1 MGISTSTA
9 VAQTAGLRRGRRG
22 QTVITFSMVFV
33 LLMALLFTA
42 FDFSYAVFVKAT
54 LHHAVREGVRFAIA
68 GNTLSGMAHD
78 ASIKSVVKRN
88 SLSLLT
94 APEDEATIQI
104 RYYTANGFG
113 ATAVNGAGNIVVVSV
128 ENYEIPA
135 VGPVLRTGNGYHVTV
150 SALDKMEPFPGQPPA
165 RE

>member
-1 MGISTSTA
+1 
-9 VAQTAGLRRGRRG
+9 
-22 QTVITFSMVFV
+22 
-33 LLMALLFTA
+33 
-42 FDFSYAVFVKAT
+42 
-54 LHHAVREGVRFAIA
+54 
-68 GNTLSGMAHD
+68 MAHD

-94 APEDEATIQI
+94 APEDEEKIQI

-113 ATAVNGAGNIVVVSV
+113 ETAVNGAGNIIVVAV
-128 ENYEIPA
+128 ENYAIPA
-135 VGPVLRTGNGYHVTV
+135 VGPVLRTSNSYEITV